1 MNQWLAYLHSLRS
14 KMLFLMPGEKS
25 TSPDKNYKNPSTCI
39 YIYTYTYMCC
49 KEKHVYIY
57 IYHLSPGRAN
67 LYMVFVSGFFNC
79 TPGRWCQSHI
89 QCPVTNMADLEAT
102 AIPVLAL
109 SSLDCSGIL
118 SIFFQQQNASPGET
132 SSNRKAYATLKRC
145 VVENPPKKIQPAKS
159 CILPNF
165 ECLIVRPGFCFVV
178 PWVNCTWNVCD
189 WNTKTLRLNLN
200 HPTARRIF
208 FRPGHWF
215 FLGGMQV
222 ERNGGIGWQAGH
234 CQLPGW

>member
-25 TSPDKNYKNPSTCI
+25 TSPDKIIKIQAHVYI
-39 YIYTYTYMCC
+39 YIYVHIYVLQRKTC
-49 KEKHVYIY
+49 VYIY

-67 LYMVFVSGFFNC
+67 LYIVFVSGFFNC

-145 VVENPPKKIQPAKS
+145 VVENPPKKKS
-159 CILPNF
+159 NLQNLAFCQILS
-165 ECLIVRPGFCFVV
+165 V
-178 PWVNCTWNVCD
+178 
-189 WNTKTLRLNLN
+189 
-200 HPTARRIF
+200 
-208 FRPGHWF
+208 
-215 FLGGMQV
+215 
-222 ERNGGIGWQAGH
+222 
-234 CQLPGW
+234 